1 MHPPLTRGQLE
12 ETLDAL
18 LYAAMPARS
27 VDLLAP
33 PLAALDREQQD
44 FVLHWVEI
52 VAPVNAELAYEFAV
66 QAPLALHH
74 LALPDATQWIIE
86 AMDVYDRLGLYPAR
100 TALRD
105 VHPYVAQTREK
116 AVAVT
121 FERVKAVLEAFVH
134 GLSGRLLKLA
144 THDEVYTDGETLYLP
159 RRIAHFADRDSN
171 FRLYKAMCAHMWAQ
185 LQFGTLHPGL
195 TAWLRG
201 YDRPDQALALFHAL
215 ETVRLDA
222 RIEDD
227 LPGLYREM
235 RGLRQAAGDSD
246 LPGRFRPHLAR
257 LSAPTATADD
267 SLEVVSAIYGAR
279 IPPPVCYQGSLF
291 PERMAKAR
299 DRHEARAQARL
310 RAALAKASMAVPGD
324 ETVGEEGE
332 PRSGTAPAS
341 ERASVSADDRTRDAG
356 GRPLSSTGEP
366 RAVTGATMQ
375 DGDEIYADHLEA
387 ADDDAV
393 AGDASGEDSDAAQ
406 SVFVYDEWDYRRRAY
421 RKDWCVLREIDVR
434 PVEVPFVEDTLAKYA
449 GLARRLRAM
458 FEALRAENKLQKRCQ
473 HGDDLDLDAVVQA
486 RADLRAG
493 QELPARLFTRTHREE
508 RSIAVVF
515 MVDMSGSTKGWINEA
530 ERESLVLLCDA
541 LEVLGDA
548 YAIYGFSGVTRSRC
562 DLFRVKRFD
571 EGYSELVQ
579 ARIGGIAPQD
589 YTRMGVT
596 IRHLSRLLAETDA
609 RTKLLITLSD
619 GKPDDYDGYRGDY
632 GIEDTRQALFE
643 ARRLGI
649 HPFCITIDQQARDYL
664 PHMYGAANYTLID
677 DVRKLPFRVGEV
689 YRRLTG

>member
-18 LYAAMPARS
+18 LYAVTPAHS
-27 VDLLAP
+27 VELLAP
-33 PLAALDREQQD
+33 PLAALDREEQD
-44 FVLHWVEI
+44 FVLHWTEI
-52 VAPVNAELAYEFAV
+52 IAPLNAELAYEFAV

-74 LALPDATQWIIE
+74 LALADATQWIIE
-86 AMDVYDRLGLYPAR
+86 AMDIYDRLGLYPAR
-100 TALRD
+100 AALRD
-105 VHPYVAQTREK
+105 VHPYVVQAQQK
-116 AVAVT
+116 AVAVS
-121 FERVKAVLEAFVH
+121 FDRIKAMLEAFVH
-134 GLSGRLLKLA
+134 GLSGRALKLA
-144 THDEVYTDGETLYLP
+144 AGDEVYTDGETLYLP
-159 RRIAHFADRDSN
+159 RRIAQFSDRDRN
-171 FRLYKAMCAHMWAQ
+171 FRLYKAMGAHLCAQ
-185 LQFGTLHPGL
+185 LQFGTLHPHL
-195 TAWLRG
+195 LAWRRG
-201 YDRPDQALALFHAL
+201 FDRPDEALALFHAL
-215 ETVRLDA
+215 ETARLDA
-222 RIEDD
+222 RLADELPGLFREMRDLRRAAGNDD
-227 LPGLYREM
+227 LP
-235 RGLRQAAGDSD
+235 AD
-246 LPGRFRPHLAR
+246 FRPHLAR
-257 LSAPTATADD
+257 LSAPVATADD
-267 SLEVVSAIYGAR
+267 SLEVASALYGTPV
-279 IPPPVCYQGSLF
+279 PPPACYQGSLF
-291 PERMAKAR
+291 PERVAQAR
-299 DRHEARAQARL
+299 DRRGARAQARL
-310 RAALAKASMAVPGD
+310 RAARARAAAAMAGD
-324 ETVGEEGE
+324 ETDADEGG
-332 PRSGTAPAS
+332 PRSGKTGAS
-341 ERASVSADDRTRDAG
+341 EHSSASNERAGDAG
-356 GRPLSSTGEP
+356 GPSSTGEP
-366 RAVTGATMQ
+366 RGARGATGQ
-375 DGDEIYADHLEA
+375 TGDEAYADHLEA
-387 ADDDAV
+387 
-393 AGDASGEDSDAAQ
+393 GDADLLADEVAREDIDTPQ

-434 PVEVPFVEDTLAKYA
+434 PVEAPFVDDTLVKYA

-458 FEALRAENKLQKRCQ
+458 FEALRAENRLQKRCQ

-486 RADLRAG
+486 RADLHAG
-493 QELPARLFTRTHREE
+493 QELSARLFTRTHRQE
-508 RSIAVVF
+508 RNIAVVF

-562 DLFRVKRFD
+562 ELFRVKRFN
-571 EGYSELVQ
+571 EAYSDQVQ

-596 IRHLSRLLAETDA
+596 IRHLSRLLAQTDA

-677 DVRKLPFRVGEV
+677 DVRKLPARVGEV

>member
-1 MHPPLTRGQLE
+1 MHPPLTQGQLE

-18 LYAAMPARS
+18 LYAVAPARS

-52 VAPVNAELAYEFAV
+52 IAPLNAELAYELAV
-66 QAPLALHH
+66 QAPLALQH
-74 LALPDATQWIIE
+74 LAPPDATQWIIG

-100 TALRD
+100 TALRE
-105 VHPYVAQTREK
+105 VQPYVAQAREN
-116 AVAVT
+116 AVAVS
-121 FERVKAVLEAFVH
+121 FEGIKAVLEAFVH
-134 GLSGRLLKLA
+134 GLSGRPLKLA
-144 THDEVYTDGETLYLP
+144 AGDDVYTDGEALYLP
-159 RRIAHFADRDSN
+159 RRIAQFPDRDSN
-171 FRLYKAMCAHMWAQ
+171 FRLYKAMCAHLCAQ
-185 LQFGTLHPGL
+185 LQFGTLHLGL
-195 TAWLRG
+195 AAWRRG
-201 YDRPDQALALFHAL
+201 FDRPDDAVALFHAL

-222 RIEDD
+222 RIEAD

-235 RGLRQAAGDSD
+235 RDLRRAAGNED
-246 LPGRFRPHLAR
+246 LPARFRPYLTRLA
-257 LSAPTATADD
+257 APAATADD
-267 SLEVVSAIYGAR
+267 SLEVASAIYGVQV
-279 IPPPVCYQGSLF
+279 PSPVCYQGSLF
-291 PERMAKAR
+291 PERVAKAR
-299 DRHEARAQARL
+299 DRREERARARL
-310 RAALAKASMAVPGD
+310 RAGLAQASKAEPGD
-324 ETVGEEGE
+324 ESGDEEGG
-332 PRSGTAPAS
+332 PRSRAAPAS
-341 ERASVSADDRTRDAG
+341 EHAPLSAEDRTRDAG
-356 GRPLSSTGEP
+356 GQPLSATGEP
-366 RAVTGATMQ
+366 PARPGATTG
-375 DGDEIYADHLEA
+375 DGDETHTDHLEA
-387 ADDDAV
+387 ADAAAA
-393 AGDASGEDSDAAQ
+393 AGDDSDAAQ
-406 SVFVYDEWDYRRRAY
+406 GVSVYDEWDYRRRAY

-434 PVEVPFVEDTLAKYA
+434 PVDEPFVQDTLSKYA

-458 FEALRAENKLQKRCQ
+458 FEALRAENKLHKRCQ

-493 QELPARLFTRTHREE
+493 QEMPARLFTRTHRQE
-508 RSIAVVF
+508 RSIAVAF

-571 EGYSELVQ
+571 EAYSDQVRS
-579 ARIGGIAPQD
+579 RIGGIAPQD

-596 IRHLSRLLAETDA
+596 IRHLSRLLAQTDA